1 MRATLVEVE
10 AYLGLDDPASHAY
23 RGPTQ
28 RAGIMFGPP
37 GVLYVYL
44 SYGLHH
50 CANVVCEPKGHA
62 GAVLLRAAAVVSGEE
77 TVLARRL
84 AAPPRGEAA
93 GWRGRDPAAAHKPRV
108 GNRAIARSA
117 LLRGPGNLCRGLGL
131 TLEQN
136 GLDLCAPGTALRVL
150 PAESAPP
157 LVTGP
162 RVGITAAADEP
173 LRFAWAGHPS
183 VSR

>member
-10 AYLGLDDPASHAY
+10 AYLGLGDAASHAY

-50 CANVVCEPKGHA
+50 CANIVCEPKGHA

-93 GWRGRDPAAAHKPRV
+93 GWRRRDHALVQKSPDR
-108 GNRAIARSA
+108 RRTIARSG
-117 LLRGPGNLCRGLGL
+117 LLRGPGNLCRGLDL
-131 TLEQN
+131 TLEEN
-136 GLDLCAPGTALRVL
+136 GLDLCVPRTALRVL